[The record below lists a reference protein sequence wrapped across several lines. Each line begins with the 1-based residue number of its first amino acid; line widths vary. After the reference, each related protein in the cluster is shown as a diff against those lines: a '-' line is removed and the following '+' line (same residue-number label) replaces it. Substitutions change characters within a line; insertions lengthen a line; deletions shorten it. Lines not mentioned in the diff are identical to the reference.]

1 MCICFVTIVLI
12 KAITRHSKLSL
23 TSIFHCGS
31 SRSFHMKGAHLN
43 KAHNMLWM
51 QPVGYF
57 SSTHKSRWGIFLN
70 FSEMPTA
77 NLTLT
82 VGTELKPG
90 HWSDHQLQDTGW
102 LPASWAHL
110 SLFSLEKWT
119 ALRNRVSNRDKR
131 KNLLCS
137 YTTVSPVAPV
147 FQFTTGLA
155 WPPSAA
161 PSAGSLY
168 RSLHLSALTLLL
180 LQTDKHQTLSKSTAT
195 HV

>member
-1 MCICFVTIVLI
+1 MYLLRYYSANQGNHTSFKV
-12 KAITRHSKLSL
+12 ITG
-23 TSIFHCGS
+23 IFHCGS
-31 SRSFHMKGAHLN
+31 SRSFRMKGAHLN

-51 QPVGYF
+51 QPVGYI

-70 FSEMPTA
+70 FPEMPTA

-119 ALRNRVSNRDKR
+119 ALRNRVSETNEKISFAVTLQFPLWLQFFSLQLASPGHLQRP
-131 KNLLCS
+131 LLLEACAEVFIS
-137 YTTVSPVAPV
+137 QLLRYCCYRQTNIRHSVSP
-147 FQFTTGLA
+147 Q
-155 WPPSAA
+155 
-161 PSAGSLY
+161 
-168 RSLHLSALTLLL
+168 LHTF
-180 LQTDKHQTLSKSTAT
+180 K
-195 HV
+195 